1 MVGISVASPSG
12 KAEACK
18 ASILSSNLSATFF
31 LGSVSLLLYL
41 VSTPIG
47 HLQDITRRALEVLG
61 RVDLILC
68 EDTRRSSILLQKYEI
83 QKPLV
88 SFHKFNEAKVQEKI
102 LSDLQEGKEIALIS
116 DAGTP
121 CINDPGLAL
130 VQACIAAK
138 IPFTAIPGA
147 CSVIQALVL
156 SGFDSSRF
164 QFVGFFPKKG
174 GREMFKTLLY
184 YPGTSIGFESPER
197 LMKTLAMLDE
207 LDSERRVAVV
217 REMTK
222 TFEECVR
229 GKPSELMEHFGKAS
243 VRGEIVMLIAKREM
257 PTEDLPLDELMQLLQ
272 ELHGLPLKE
281 AIKLAAQLKNM
292 PKSAV
297 YKQAHE
303 NLCL

>member
-1 MVGISVASPSG
+1 M
-12 KAEACK
+12 
-18 ASILSSNLSATFF
+18 
-31 LGSVSLLLYL
+31 LYL

-61 RVDLILC
+61 RVDFILC

-88 SFHKFNEAKVQEKI
+88 SFHKFNEAKIQERI
-102 LSDLQEGKEIALIS
+102 LSDLREGNEVALIS

-130 VQACIAAK
+130 VQACIAAE

-174 GREMFKTLLY
+174 LRDVLKTLLY

-197 LMKTLAMLDE
+197 VMKTLALLDE
-207 LDSERRVAVV
+207 LDSERQVAVV

-222 TFEECVR
+222 TFEECQR
-229 GKPSELMEHFGKAS
+229 GSPKELMEHFGKAALK
-243 VRGEIVMLIAKREM
+243 GEVVMLIAKREM
-257 PTEDLPLDELMQLLQ
+257 PEGDLPLDELMQLLQ

-303 NLCL
+303 TVCP

>member
-1 MVGISVASPSG
+1 MVGISVAWPSG

-31 LGSVSLLLYL
+31 SWSVSFLLYL

-47 HLQDITRRALEVLG
+47 HLQDITRRALEVLE

-68 EDTRRSSILLQKYEI
+68 EDTRRSSILLQKYDI
-83 QKPLV
+83 QKPLI
-88 SFHKFNEAKVQEKI
+88 SFHKFNEAKIQEKI
-102 LSDLQEGKEIALIS
+102 LSDLQMGKEVALIS

-130 VQACIAAK
+130 VRACIEAK
-138 IPFTAIPGA
+138 ISFTAIPGP
-147 CSVIQALVL
+147 CSLIQALVL
-156 SGFDSSRF
+156 SGFDSARF
-164 QFVGFFPKKG
+164 QFVGFLPKKG
-174 GREMFKTLLY
+174 LKDLLKTLLY

-197 LMKTLAMLDE
+197 VVKTLSLIEE
-207 LDSERRVAVV
+207 LDPERNVAVV

-222 TFEECVR
+222 TFEECLR
-229 GKPSELMEHFGKAS
+229 GKPRELIGHFEKKAP
-243 VRGEIVMLIAKREM
+243 RGEIVILLGKREM
-257 PTEDLPLDELMQLLQ
+257 SPEDLPLDELMQLLQ
-272 ELHGLPLKE
+272 KLHGLPLKE

-303 NLCL
+303 CH